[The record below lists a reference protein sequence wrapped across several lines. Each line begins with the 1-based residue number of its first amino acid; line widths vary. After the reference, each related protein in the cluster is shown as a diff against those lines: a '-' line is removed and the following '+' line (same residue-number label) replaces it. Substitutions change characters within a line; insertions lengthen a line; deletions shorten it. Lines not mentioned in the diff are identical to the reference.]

1 MEWAGNKA
9 TLFATLGDGGPNLTI
24 QPSLGESYIF
34 EVTVRRTST
43 MTLIP
48 YCAKRAREVVFS
60 VLRDAMVEGD
70 ISITKAVVAV
80 KEIFSEN
87 AKKLYKLHKLDDSS
101 KDSDEPHISSPFIK
115 EELHGSVKNSSTE
128 SDVEP
133 HVSSS
138 FQNEELNG
146 SSKDVT
152 LVRLIWIDAS
162 GQHRC

>member
-1 MEWAGNKA
+1 MMLSKFVNVYANVDYFSDAHTDMLLKLSKLGSNAG
-9 TLFATLGDGGPNLTI
+9 
-24 QPSLGESYIF
+24 
-34 EVTVRRTST
+34 
-43 MTLIP
+43 
-48 YCAKRAREVVFS
+48 AKRAREVVFS
-60 VLRDAMVEGD
+60 ILRDAMVEGD
-70 ISITKAVVAV
+70 LSITKAVVAV
-80 KEIFSEN
+80 KDIFSEN
-87 AKKLYKLHKLDDSS
+87 AKKLYKLQKLDDSS
-101 KDSDEPHISSPFIK
+101 KDCDEPHISSPFIK

-162 GQHRC
+162 GQHRCRVSCLYF